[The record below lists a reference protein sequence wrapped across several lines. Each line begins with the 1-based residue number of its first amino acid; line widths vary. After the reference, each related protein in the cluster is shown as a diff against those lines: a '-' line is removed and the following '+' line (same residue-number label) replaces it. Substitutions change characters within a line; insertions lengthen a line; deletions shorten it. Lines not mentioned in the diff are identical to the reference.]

1 MDTLTF
7 GNDFK
12 ERVLGYP
19 VGQGGVLGYPVVVG
33 GGITVIVTTKEAFP
47 LVLSSSHAGSIP
59 REEHGAAASQRMCA
73 RSPGQ

>member
-19 VGQGGVLGYPVVVG
+19 VGQGGVLGYPVVG
-33 GGITVIVTTKEAFP
+33 GGRRDH
-47 LVLSSSHAGSIP
+47 SNSDH
-59 REEHGAAASQRMCA
+59 
-73 RSPGQ
+73 